1 MSNTHVV
8 RLLYTIR
15 QRIIIIIITLFK
27 RMQVQNFCVKLISH
41 KKIIRGYPDPE
52 KMYTKNVY
60 TKVEERKCPD
70 LRYVQMV

>member
-27 RMQVQNFCVKLISH
+27 RMQVQNFCVKLISR
-41 KKIIRGYPDPE
+41 KKIFVGTRTQKKCTR
-52 KMYTKNVY
+52 KMFTQ
-60 TKVEERKCPD
+60 KVEERKCPD